1 MKFIDNHDEIIAYDQ
16 TIAITT
22 CIKYQF
28 GLGKK
33 IKLWLNIDDS
43 IQFYSLL
50 SWFVFDVNLKILFHP
65 SMVVIQ
71 YLFSSSFYKSNE
83 INVAAIRFIN
93 QF

>member
-22 CIKYQF
+22 WIKYQF

-33 IKLWLNIDDS
+33 SNCD
-43 IQFYSLL
+43 QM
-50 SWFVFDVNLKILFHP
+50 FDVNLKILFHP

-71 YLFSSSFYKSNE
+71 YLFSSSFYESNKN
-83 INVAAIRFIN
+83 NVAAIRFIY
-93 QF
+93 QL